1 VDPSAATSALLGSLL
16 AVAVAADV
24 AQRRIPNPVVLAIAA
39 AGFAA
44 QWVGVGPAAAL
55 AGALTGAGV
64 LVALLLPWASG
75 KVGGGDVKLI
85 AATAVWLG
93 PSRVL
98 AFLVLTAAAGA
109 PVALATRMAHLRATR
124 LLLGRTAGGPASET
138 LVLPRE
144 TVPYAAA
151 IAIGAFAALQGV
163 LP

>member
-1 VDPSAATSALLGSLL
+1 MDPSVATSALLGSLL

-24 AQRRIPNPVVLAIAA
+24 AQRRIPNTVVLVIAV

-44 QWVGVGPAAAL
+44 QWVGSGPAAAIT
-55 AGALTGAGV
+55 GALTGAGV
-64 LVALLLPWASG
+64 LGALLLPWASG
-75 KVGGGDVKLI
+75 KLGGGDVKLV

-98 AFLVLTAAAGA
+98 AFLALTAVAGA
-109 PVALATRMAHLRATR
+109 PVAVVTRLAHLRANR
-124 LLLGRTAGGPASET
+124 LLPGRAADGPAAEA

-151 IAIGAFAALQGV
+151 IALGAFAALQGV